1 MRSSYTVYTVY
12 TLQYD
17 VANSAF
23 LLRISPAW
31 DKGTFQLIYLSQ
43 ERGLNAIVIRSC
55 DAINI
60 FNDKASVR
68 VCLLKVNNKSAVT
81 DRN

>member
-1 MRSSYTVYTVY
+1 MRSSYTVYTVD

-17 VANSAF
+17 AANSAF

-31 DKGTFQLIYLSQ
+31 DKGTFQLIYLLQ
-43 ERGLNAIVIRSC
+43 ERELKAIVIRLC

-60 FNDKASVR
+60 FMKNR
-68 VCLLKVNNKSAVT
+68 VYGVFFLK
-81 DRN
+81 

>member
-1 MRSSYTVYTVY
+1 MTQQIPTSCYGYHR
-12 TLQYD
+12 D
-17 VANSAF
+17 G
-23 LLRISPAW
+23 I
-31 DKGTFQLIYLSQ
+31 DEGTFQLIYLSQ

-60 FNDKASVR
+60 FYDKASVR

-81 DRN
+81 DRKLAK